1 MADTYVHLHLD
12 IPSVVVLKLAPKL
25 QTLWNDIQFY
35 KDAQQYTEYDHA
47 WELFLNEAMDEI
59 LDQIREDF
67 GVINSKET
75 RG

>member
-1 MADTYVHLHLD
+1 MADNYVHLHID
-12 IPSVVVLKLAPKL
+12 TPSITLKLTPKL

-35 KDAQQYTEYDHA
+35 EDAQQYTEYDHA

-59 LDQIREDF
+59 LDQVRDDLFVSTATE
-67 GVINSKET
+67 S